1 MKIKTLFQDLKYVGT
16 AEGDRNSYE
25 VFANPDFFLV
35 ASRSGTGAIY
45 VNAVDRETK
54 EAVVKKFAGKSV
66 TSKQV
71 KESFRRFEKS
81 LDALTCLYVLVAL
94 NEAKKLSKRE
104 GKALVFKVK

>member
-1 MKIKTLFQDLKYVGT
+1 MKIKALFQNLSYVGT

-25 VFANPDFFLV
+25 VFANNDFYLV

-45 VNAVDRETK
+45 VNAVDRDLK
-54 EAVVKKFAGKSV
+54 EAVAEKFSGKSV

-71 KESFRRFEKS
+71 KESFRRFAKS

-94 NEAKKLSKRE
+94 GEAKKLSKRE